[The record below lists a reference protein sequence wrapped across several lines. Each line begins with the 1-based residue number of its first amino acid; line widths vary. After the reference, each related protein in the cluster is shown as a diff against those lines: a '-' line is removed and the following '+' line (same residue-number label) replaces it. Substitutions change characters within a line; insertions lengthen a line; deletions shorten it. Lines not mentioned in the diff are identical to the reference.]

1 MDTNYYSEKILSD
14 FVIANL
20 CQKDKLLQKY
30 YSTSNISKFRKRF
43 IRIGGNT
50 KDIDT
55 LVYAVITDSMRDL
68 LVDIIGELTDEI
80 RPMGDIILTGGEAF
94 NTYFSREDRLVTS
107 DIDAKFVPIFKLKSG
122 KIVSI
127 KNPRYFEYMQLVKLF
142 LWDKMGKYAVK
153 LSKLVE
159 ARIELIK
166 KTKIGKILGISL
178 PNSET
183 PYVTRRYSLIP
194 KKRQKLDKNTV
205 TAGDILIDVEVFA
218 LDMDIRHFD
227 FTKNRISVRPI
238 GGILDIALMRP
249 YEFGYDVAF
258 SRTQGYTYTDQNTGK
273 IKYNKNIL
281 VAGKKFLL
289 DDLYIMKSLGL
300 RPLKVKKD
308 HTRLVD
314 FSRKILGVKNIKV
327 SDSDENIH
335 KKASKYVR
343 PEKRASYAG
352 RPHMTRE
359 FLSKIR
365 KLNPRKYTLYTSVR
379 WRPVV
384 RERIAIGVKAPRN
397 LEITNFQKTAGI
409 YRFNI
414 DNHMWVVNT
423 DNSYIKNEYTH
434 RPVLSKLKT
443 IPNVTNASTILY
455 GYNPTRNHGMN
466 KNLIKKSAIIAINGL
481 KNMNFLKL
489 K

>member
-1 MDTNYYSEKILSD
+1 MDTNYYSDKILSD
-14 FVIANL
+14 FVITNL

-68 LVDIIGELTDEI
+68 LIDIIGELTSEI
-80 RPMGDIILTGGEAF
+80 KPMGDIILTGGEAF
-94 NTYFSREDRLVTS
+94 NTYFSRDDRIVTS

-127 KNPRYFEYMQLVKLF
+127 KNPKFFEYMQLVKLF
-142 LWDKMGKYAVK
+142 LWDKMGKYAIK

-178 PNSET
+178 PTDPTSF
-183 PYVTRRYSLIP
+183 VTRRYSLIP

-205 TAGDILIDVEVFA
+205 SSGNILIDVEVFA

-227 FTKNRISVRPI
+227 FTKNRIVVRPI

-258 SRTQGYTYTDQNTGK
+258 SRVQGYTYMDQNTGK
-273 IKYNKNIL
+273 IKYNKDIL

-289 DDLYIMKSLGL
+289 DDLYIMKKLGL

-308 HTRLVD
+308 HQRLVD
-314 FSRKILGVKNIKV
+314 FSRVILGVKNIKI

-335 KKASKYVR
+335 KKASKYI
-343 PEKRASYAG
+343 EYDKKISYNG
-352 RPHMTRE
+352 RPYMTRE
-359 FLSKIR
+359 FINKIR
-365 KLNPRKYTLYTSVR
+365 KLNPQKYTLYTSNR

-384 RERIAIGVKAPRN
+384 RERIAIGLKGPRN
-397 LEITNFQKTAGI
+397 LQITNFNRTSGI

-414 DNHMWVVNT
+414 DKHVWVTNT
-423 DNSYIKNEYTH
+423 DNAYIKNEYTH
-434 RPVLSKLKT
+434 RPVLSKIKT

-455 GYNPTRNHGMN
+455 GYNPVRNQAMN
-466 KNLIKKSAIIAINGL
+466 KNLIKKSALVAINGL

>member
-1 MDTNYYSEKILSD
+1 MDTNYYSDKILSD
-14 FVIANL
+14 FVITNL

-30 YSTSNISKFRKRF
+30 YSTSNITKFRKRF

-68 LVDIIGELTDEI
+68 IIDIIGDLTAEI
-80 RPMGDIILTGGEAF
+80 KPMGDVILTGGEAF
-94 NTYFSREDRLVTS
+94 NTYFSRDDRIVTS

-122 KIVSI
+122 KIVSA
-127 KNPRYFEYMQLVKLF
+127 KNPRFFEYTQLAKLF
-142 LWDKMGKYAVK
+142 LWDKMGKYAIK

-178 PNSET
+178 PTSET

-205 TAGDILIDVEVFA
+205 SSGDILIDVEVFA

-227 FTKNRISVRPI
+227 FSKNRITVRPI
-238 GGILDIALMRP
+238 GGILDVALMRP

-258 SRTQGYTYTDQNTGK
+258 SRTQGYTYMNQNTGK
-273 IKYNKNIL
+273 ITYNKDIL

-289 DDLYIMKSLGL
+289 DDLYIMKTLGL

-308 HTRLVD
+308 HTRLVN
-314 FSRKILGVKNIKV
+314 FSKKILGVKNIKV

-335 KKASKYVR
+335 KKASKVIVYD
-343 PEKRASYAG
+343 KKISYAN
-352 RPHMTRE
+352 RPYMTRE
-359 FLSKIR
+359 FISKIR
-365 KLNPRKYTLYTSVR
+365 KLNPQKYTRYTSVR

-384 RERIAIGVKAPRN
+384 RERIAIGLKGPRN
-397 LEITNFQKTAGI
+397 LDIKNFQHTSGI

-414 DNHMWVVNT
+414 DKHVWVINA

-434 RPVLSKLKT
+434 RPVLSAVKT

-455 GYNPTRNHGMN
+455 GYNPTRNRAMN

-481 KNMNFLKL
+481 KNMDFLKL